1 MDMTTPDSTTRKVAK
16 KLKSLRRDRDL
27 TQADIAEKAKMSTN
41 YYAKIERGE
50 VRPSVDIYERLAK
63 ALKVTA
69 SDIFPF

>member
-1 MDMTTPDSTTRKVAK
+1 MATPDSTTRKVAK
-16 KLKSLRRDRDL
+16 RLKALRLERNL

-50 VRPSVDIYERLAK
+50 LRPSVDIYERLAK

>member
-1 MDMTTPDSTTRKVAK
+1 MSAPDSTTKKVAN
-16 KLKSLRRDRDL
+16 KLRSLRRDLDL
-27 TQADIAEKAKMSTN
+27 TQSEIAEKAKMSTN

-50 VRPSVDIYERLAK
+50 IRPSVDIYERLAK

>member
-1 MDMTTPDSTTRKVAK
+1 MTTPDGTTKMVAK
-16 KLKSLRRDRDL
+16 RLKALRSDRHL